1 MSRLAITLSCG
12 FFVAATLSTGVW
24 AAGRGLGPAAPMSIG
39 HGRVLAGHPVQVVR
53 PVQGF
58 RPWRGAGRGA
68 LGWHHRRFGWNSPGY
83 SWPGYGFDYGFDAPT
98 GGVTIVE
105 QQAEPTQPIDPN
117 SFENLMPRAG
127 IQPSP
132 TPEPT
137 IYRLEG
143 PRSRPVTRIIRIA
156 GADDAREG
164 ARSRYAHAETG
175 ALLLTVPRR

>member
-12 FFVAATLSTGVW
+12 FFIAATLSTSVW
-24 AAGRGLGPAAPMSIG
+24 AAGRGGVPGAPLSIG
-39 HGRVLAGHPVQVVR
+39 HGRAVVGH

-58 RPWRGAGRGA
+58 RPWRGAGRG
-68 LGWHHRRFGWNSPGY
+68 LHGWHHRRFGRNSPGY
-83 SWPGYGFDYGFDAPT
+83 LWPWYGYGFDAPM
-98 GGVTIVE
+98 GGVTVIE
-105 QQAEPTQPIDPN
+105 RQAEAPPPVDPDA
-117 SFENLMPRAG
+117 FENLPVRAG
-127 IQPSP
+127 IQRSP

-143 PRSRPVTRIIRIA
+143 PRSRPVTRIIRIS

>member
-12 FFVAATLSTGVW
+12 FFVAATLSTGAW
-24 AAGRGLGPAAPMSIG
+24 AAGRSGGHAAPVSIG
-39 HGRVLAGHPVQVVR
+39 HGRAIAGYPVRGV
-53 PVQGF
+53 
-58 RPWRGAGRGA
+58 RPWRGAVRGVH
-68 LGWHHRRFGWNSPGY
+68 GWHHRRFGWNSPGY
-83 SWPGYGFDYGFDAPT
+83 DWPWYDAGGAT
-98 GGVTIVE
+98 ASGGVTVIE
-105 QQAEPTQPIDPN
+105 QQAEALQTIDPDA
-117 SFENLMPRAG
+117 FENLPVRAG
-127 IQPSP
+127 IQRSP

-143 PRSRPVTRIIRIA
+143 PRSRPVARIIRIG